1 MKLCILENDD
11 LDPAAGAVY
20 GRYGTMFQRLFQDA
34 GADWEFD
41 IFHTPKGEYPA
52 SFDPYGAVLLTGS
65 KADSFSDEPWV
76 VELRARVTSLLEQKK
91 KLLGIC
97 FGHQLIAL
105 CLGAKVGRAPQGWG
119 VGRMSYDWHAADL
132 PLAPEDNKPA
142 AGPSQGG
149 QAPTGGSDPRSGGAQ
164 GRQSVALLVSH
175 QDQVLEL
182 PQNAVLLAS
191 NAHCPVA
198 GYAIGEEVFCV
209 QGHPE
214 FVADYSAFLMA
225 KRRERLGEA
234 LYTQGVDS
242 LQHGHDGLDVAR
254 MMVVFVEGR

>member
-1 MKLCILENDD
+1 MKKLCILENDD
-11 LDPAAGAVY
+11 ISPEVVPQY
-20 GRYGTMFQRLFQDA
+20 KRYGSMFERLFHEV
-34 GADWEFD
+34 GATDWQFD
-41 IFHTPKGEYPA
+41 VFHTPLNEYPD
-52 SFDPYGAVLLTGS
+52 SFDGYDAVLLTGS

-76 VELRARVTSLLEQKK
+76 VELRRRVSMLLEQKK

-119 VGRMSYDWHAADL
+119 VGRMSYDWHAAEL
-132 PLAPEDNKPA
+132 PLAPEDKKM
-142 AGPSQGG
+142 S
-149 QAPTGGSDPRSGGAQ
+149 
-164 GRQSVALLVSH
+164 LLVSH
-175 QDQVLEL
+175 RDQVLEL

-214 FVADYSAFLMA
+214 FVPDYSAYLLD
-225 KRRERLGEA
+225 KRREALGED
-234 LYTQGVDS
+234 LYGTGVKS
-242 LQHGHDGLDVAR
+242 LEQAHDGLHVAR
-254 MMVVFVEGR
+254 MMKAFVEAA

>member
-11 LDPAAGAVY
+11 LDPAVVPTFS
-20 GRYGTMFQRLFQDA
+20 RYGDMFERLFRDA
-34 GADWEFD
+34 GSAHWQFD
-41 IFHTPKGEYPA
+41 IFNTPRGEYPV
-52 SFDPYGAVLLTGS
+52 SFDGYDAILLTGS

-76 VELRARVTSLLEQKK
+76 VDLRRRVSALLDQKK

-97 FGHQLIAL
+97 FGHQLIAI

-132 PLAPEDNKPA
+132 PLAPEDNKM
-142 AGPSQGG
+142 
-149 QAPTGGSDPRSGGAQ
+149 
-164 GRQSVALLVSH
+164 ALLVSH

-182 PQNAVLLAS
+182 PDNAVLLAS

-198 GYAIGEEVFCV
+198 GYAVGEEVFCV

-214 FVADYSAFLMA
+214 FVEEYSAFLMG
-225 KRRERLGEA
+225 KRREKLGEP
-234 LYTQGVDS
+234 LYQQGVNS
-242 LQHGHDGLDVAR
+242 LQYGHDGLAVAR
-254 MMVVFVEGR
+254 MMIAFVEGRRI

>member
-11 LDPAAGAVY
+11 LDPAAEAAY
-20 GRYGTMFQRLFQDA
+20 GRYGTMFERLFKDA
-34 GADWEFD
+34 GANWEFD
-41 IFHTPKGEYPA
+41 IFHTPKYEYPA
-52 SFDPYGAVLLTGS
+52 SFDAYGAVLLTGS
-65 KADSFSDEPWV
+65 KADSFSDEPWI
-76 VELRARVTSLLEQKK
+76 VELRARVTRLLLEKK

-132 PLAPEDNKPA
+132 PLAPEDSKL
-142 AGPSQGG
+142 
-149 QAPTGGSDPRSGGAQ
+149 
-164 GRQSVALLVSH
+164 ALLVSH
-175 QDQVLEL
+175 QDQVLEV
-182 PQNAVLLAS
+182 PENAVLLAS

-198 GYAIGEEVFCV
+198 GYAVGEEVFCV

-214 FVADYSAFLMA
+214 FVEDYSALLMH
-225 KRRERLGEA
+225 KRRERLGEP

-254 MMVVFVEGR
+254 MMVVFVEG

>member
-1 MKLCILENDD
+1 MKKLCILENDD
-11 LDPAAGAVY
+11 LAPEVEPIYQGYAAMFERLFRNAGA
-20 GRYGTMFQRLFQDA
+20 T
-34 GADWEFD
+34 DWQFD
-41 IFHTPKGEYPA
+41 VFYTPNQQYPE
-52 SFDPYGAVLLTGS
+52 SFDAYDAVLLTGS

-76 VELRARVTSLLEQKK
+76 VELRQRVTALLEQKK

-132 PLAPEDNKPA
+132 PLAPEDN
-142 AGPSQGG
+142 
-149 QAPTGGSDPRSGGAQ
+149 TL
-164 GRQSVALLVSH
+164 ALLVSH

-182 PQNAVLLAS
+182 PENAVLLAS

-198 GYAIGEEVFCV
+198 GYAVGDTVFCV

-214 FVADYSAFLMA
+214 FVEDYSAFLMGN
-225 KRRERLGEA
+225 RRERLGES
-234 LYTQGVDS
+234 LYTQGVQS
-242 LQHGHDGLDVAR
+242 LQHRHDGLEVAR
-254 MMVVFVEGR
+254 MMMAFVEGR

>member
-20 GRYGTMFQRLFQDA
+20 GRYGTMFERLFQDA

-41 IFHTPKGEYPA
+41 IFHTPKYEYPA
-52 SFDPYGAVLLTGS
+52 SFDAYGAVLLTGS
-65 KADSFSDEPWV
+65 KADSFSDEPWI
-76 VELRARVTSLLEQKK
+76 VELRARVTTLLEQKK

-132 PLAPEDNKPA
+132 PLAPEDSKL
-142 AGPSQGG
+142 
-149 QAPTGGSDPRSGGAQ
+149 
-164 GRQSVALLVSH
+164 ALLVSH

-191 NAHCPVA
+191 NAHCAVA
-198 GYAIGEEVFCV
+198 GYSIGEEVFCV

-214 FVADYSAFLMA
+214 FVEDYSAFLMH
-225 KRRERLGEA
+225 KRRERLGDA